1 MSNYRCK
8 KVDIFLHGHRK
19 RGGED
24 GKKRKNR
31 PVPQSPAAG
40 QGPGRNLPGLT
51 HIDSAC
57 VEMLAAKTVCLCG
70 TGGVPGVDW
79 EASKRR

>member
-1 MSNYRCK
+1 MNQEDRYQTTSW
-8 KVDIFLHGHRK
+8 D
-19 RGGED
+19 GGQV
-24 GKKRKNR
+24 GR
-31 PVPQSPAAG
+31 QAAG